1 MSHLSQRFQT
11 SQKNPYPKSISHIH
25 RFYTVYTKRNYDYH
39 TVSTEIKE
47 NKMPF
52 IMILSFQGSCFQ
64 SSRSHSFIS
73 GKNPAPLTMRF
84 RQGLSWKMAP
94 STPLFWPKMGGVEGP
109 NFGVFSGPAFTH
121 LKTAKIWNPTE
132 PYTTYSARKSLDNV
146 IKNAFRKW
154 CRICSINTGLIQHS
168 KEKTSSYNPSNSV
181 KLAIGTTSRKAFDQA
196 IL

>member
-1 MSHLSQRFQT
+1 MFHLSQRFQT

-47 NKMPF
+47 NKMSF

-94 STPLFWPKMGGVEGP
+94 STPLFWPKMGGLKGP
-109 NFGVFSGPAFTH
+109 ILVCFRAPLLHTSKQQKFGTPR
-121 LKTAKIWNPTE
+121 N
-132 PYTTYSARKSLDNV
+132 
-146 IKNAFRKW
+146 
-154 CRICSINTGLIQHS
+154 LIPLTVL
-168 KEKTSSYNPSNSV
+168 EKV
-181 KLAIGTTSRKAFDQA
+181 LIM
-196 IL
+196 L